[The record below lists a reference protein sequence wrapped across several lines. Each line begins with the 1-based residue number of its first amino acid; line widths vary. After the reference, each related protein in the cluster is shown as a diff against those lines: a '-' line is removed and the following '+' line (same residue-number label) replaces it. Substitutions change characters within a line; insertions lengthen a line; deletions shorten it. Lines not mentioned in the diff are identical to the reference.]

1 MPSRRKLPGAAAVVT
16 DAFGQTETV
25 QARDGQIELKAGPP
39 PVYVT
44 GPGG

>member
-1 MPSRRKLPGAAAVVT
+1 VT

-25 QARDGQIELKAGPP
+25 QARDGEIALKAGVT

-44 GPGG
+44 GSGG